1 MRRSGGRIWIFS
13 CMAASASAWVMRS
26 YWTMERRVMSRFVM
40 ARSRCLNGV
49 KAFGALM
56 MPASMA
62 DSLRVSSEADF
73 SK

>member
-1 MRRSGGRIWIFS
+1 MCMGSLLAVLASS
-13 CMAASASAWVMRS
+13 CVMRS
-26 YWTMERRVMSRFVM
+26 YFTIESSVRLRFLM

-49 KAFGALM
+49 KALGALM

-62 DSLRVSSEADF
+62 DSPMVSSDADF